1 MNTNI
6 ARLFSLLFNPFII
19 TTYYLLIV
27 FSQPFYFSAPIAE
40 KAKWMVL
47 GLVFITT
54 FLLPLSLTWIFGK
67 LAVKTM
73 KFDQADERNMQL
85 SIASVFYLMCY
96 FLLNSV
102 NFSPVFNLFVLG
114 FSVLIILVLIVNF
127 YWKISAYM
135 VACGALAGALT
146 GINISSGIDLLP
158 QIISVLLISGI
169 TGYSRLK
176 QQTHN
181 PEQVY
186 TGFGVGSL
194 AMTAIFIYF

>member
-6 ARLFSLLFNPFII
+6 ARLFSFLFNPFII

-27 FSQPFYFSAPIAE
+27 FSQPFYFSVTITE

-54 FLLPLSLTWIFGK
+54 FLLPLILTWIFGK
-67 LAVKTM
+67 LARKAM
-73 KFDQADERNMQL
+73 KYDQDDERNMQL
-85 SIASVFYLMCY
+85 SMASVFYLLCY
-96 FLLNSV
+96 YLLSSV
-102 NFSPVFNLFVLG
+102 KFSPVFNLFVLG
-114 FSVLIILVLIVNF
+114 FSILIILVLVVNF
-127 YWKISAYM
+127 YWKISVYM

-146 GINISSGIDLLP
+146 GISISYSIDLLP
-158 QIISVLLISGI
+158 QIISVLLVSGI

-176 QQTHN
+176 QQTHS

-186 TGFGVGSL
+186 TGFAVGSL
-194 AMTAIFIYF
+194 AMTAIFLYF